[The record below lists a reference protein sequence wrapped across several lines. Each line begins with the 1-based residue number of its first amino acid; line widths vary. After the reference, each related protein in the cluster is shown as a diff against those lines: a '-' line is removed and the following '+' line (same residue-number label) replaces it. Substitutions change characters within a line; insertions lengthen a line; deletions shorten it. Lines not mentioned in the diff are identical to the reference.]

1 MVEWILP
8 LRCPWRNWYSTCPS
22 KQFFLASIICLVCC
36 EGVTNASLG
45 SVFPYPSMDT
55 YSMVDYAHFNN
66 NCVDQTLSLFLQFVP
81 FILLLQVGRVI
92 VMMIIVMI
100 MI

>member
-1 MVEWILP
+1 M
-8 LRCPWRNWYSTCPS
+8 
-22 KQFFLASIICLVCC
+22 
-36 EGVTNASLG
+36 TNASLG

-81 FILLLQVGRVI
+81 FILLLQVGHVI
-92 VMMIIVMI
+92 VMMIMVII
-100 MI
+100 MMW